1 MSSKLS
7 HIPEH
12 KQADLVKVLKI
23 IQDTTYQSI
32 GAEMIILYG
41 SYARGDFVVRDI
53 VSEGW
58 NTRVYESDF
67 DMFIVTKK
75 PTQEFNIAL
84 ASAIEKKISSDQTIE
99 SHFSIIIEDI
109 YHVNKMLE
117 ESRYFYV
124 DMKRDGVVLHDSKKY
139 TLASGKELPMD
150 RKKEIQQED
159 FDLWFLDADTF
170 FGIYKNMYKQ
180 KDYKIWAFQMHQATE
195 RYMTAFLLVKTG
207 YKPKTHDLEILYE
220 KIIWV
225 EESFG
230 EIFNLTDDQDS
241 YHFELLRKAY
251 IEARYSKDY
260 SVTADELK
268 FLEKKINILSKK
280 VKALCS
286 QEIQS

>member
-1 MSSKLS
+1 M
-7 HIPEH
+7 
-12 KQADLVKVLKI
+12 
-23 IQDTTYQSI
+23 
-32 GAEMIILYG
+32 
-41 SYARGDFVVRDI
+41 
-53 VSEGW
+53 
-58 NTRVYESDF
+58 YESDF

-180 KDYKIWAFQMHQATE
+180 KDYKI
-195 RYMTAFLLVKTG
+195 
-207 YKPKTHDLEILYE
+207 
-220 KIIWV
+220 
-225 EESFG
+225 
-230 EIFNLTDDQDS
+230 
-241 YHFELLRKAY
+241 
-251 IEARYSKDY
+251 
-260 SVTADELK
+260 
-268 FLEKKINILSKK
+268 
-280 VKALCS
+280 
-286 QEIQS
+286 